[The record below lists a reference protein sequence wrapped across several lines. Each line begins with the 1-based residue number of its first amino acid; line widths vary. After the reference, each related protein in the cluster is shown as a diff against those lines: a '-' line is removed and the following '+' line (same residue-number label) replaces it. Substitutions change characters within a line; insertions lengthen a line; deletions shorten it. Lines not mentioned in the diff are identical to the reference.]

1 MQKCEVIYGNESFLI
16 FNFDFSQ
23 CLFKKSL
30 SSFAKNKNPQEREMP
45 TVLVYTYPGCVF
57 GSLRQ
62 YHSMASG

>member
-1 MQKCEVIYGNESFLI
+1 MVMKVFLFLTLI
-16 FNFDFSQ
+16 FPSVF
-23 CLFKKSL
+23 FKKSL

>member
-1 MQKCEVIYGNESFLI
+1 MVMKVFLFLTMI
-16 FNFDFSQ
+16 FFQ
-23 CLFKKSL
+23 CLFQKSL

>member
-1 MQKCEVIYGNESFLI
+1 MVMKVFLFLTMI
-16 FNFDFSQ
+16 FFQ
-23 CLFKKSL
+23 CLLKKSL
-30 SSFAKNKNPQEREMP
+30 SGFAKNKNPQEREMP